1 MKHNSNDQFKQLTV
15 RDLIELYKKYKEQ
28 QLRDKAN
35 QIVCQ
40 MISDIKAN

>member
-28 QLRDKAN
+28 QLKDKAD
-35 QIVCQ
+35 QIVSQ
-40 MISDIKAN
+40 MISGINDN